1 MAGLCLHIM
10 AKLRNAA
17 VGAIMP
23 RMGDMTDISIDAAA
37 EGAPANI
44 SGAGHANA
52 IHLIRTM
59 QAHHVTLSA
68 MADQKANIIIGV
80 NSVIFALV
88 VKEAAHNPAL
98 LVLAASSGLA
108 AVLCMLAVLPKLG
121 GGKGHQNAAASPP
134 NLLFFAG
141 FTQLSEADWIAWLER
156 TNADDHA
163 IQTAMA
169 RDVYQL
175 GQVLAQKKYKYLG
188 WGYRVFI
195 GGLIGTFAVFLLQT
209 WLGF

>member
-1 MAGLCLHIM
+1 M
-10 AKLRNAA
+10 AKLRNGD

-23 RMGDMTDISIDAAA
+23 RMGDITDISMDTAS
-37 EGAPANI
+37 EGQLLAGP
-44 SGAGHANA
+44 GASHPNA

-88 VKEAAHNPAL
+88 VKEAAQNLAL

-108 AVLCMLAVLPKLG
+108 AVLCMLAVVPSIG
-121 GGKGHQNAAASPP
+121 GRGKGPAPPP
-134 NLLFFAG
+134 NLMFFAG
-141 FTQLSEADWIAWLER
+141 FTQLSEAQWVDWLAR
-156 TNADDHA
+156 TNSDDLA
-163 IQTAMA
+163 IQQAMA
-169 RDVYQL
+169 RDIYQL
-175 GQVLAQKKYKYLG
+175 GQVLANKKYKYLG

-195 GGLIGTFAVFLLQT
+195 GGLIATFVVFLIQT
-209 WLGF
+209 LLGI

>member
-1 MAGLCLHIM
+1 MDDI
-10 AKLRNAA
+10 
-17 VGAIMP
+17 
-23 RMGDMTDISIDAAA
+23 TDISSEASQDSSASRRPDTSPDTSPGP
-37 EGAPANI
+37 GA
-44 SGAGHANA
+44 SHANA

-68 MADQKANIIIGV
+68 MADQKASIIIGV

-88 VKEAAHNPAL
+88 VKEAATNPAL
-98 LVLAASSGLA
+98 LVLALSSGLA

-121 GGKGHQNAAASPP
+121 GGNGPTQSQAPPP

-141 FTQLSEADWIAWLER
+141 FTQMDEADWIDWLER

-163 IQTAMA
+163 IQKAMA

-175 GQVLAQKKYKYLG
+175 GQVLAQKKYKYLS

-195 GGLIGTFAVFLLQT
+195 GGLITTFAVFLIQT
-209 WLGF
+209 AVAL

>member
-1 MAGLCLHIM
+1 M
-10 AKLRNAA
+10 AKLRNDG
-17 VGAIMP
+17 VGAIMR
-23 RMGDMTDISIDAAA
+23 RMGDVADISSDAAA
-37 EGAPANI
+37 DGVPG
-44 SGAGHANA
+44 SSHANA

-68 MADQKANIIIGV
+68 MADQKANIIIGI

-88 VKEAAHNPAL
+88 LKDAARDPAVM
-98 LVLAASSGLA
+98 VLAASSGLA
-108 AVLCMLAVLPKLG
+108 AVLCMLAVLPSIG
-121 GGKGHQNAAASPP
+121 GGKGTPQPP

-141 FTQLSEADWIAWLER
+141 FTQMSEAEWVAWLER

-163 IQTAMA
+163 IQAAMA

-175 GQVLAQKKYKYLG
+175 GQVLARKKYRYLG

-195 GGLIGTFAVFLLQT
+195 GGLVASFTLFAVRALMGL
-209 WLGF
+209 

>member
-1 MAGLCLHIM
+1 
-10 AKLRNAA
+10 
-17 VGAIMP
+17 MP
-23 RMGDMTDISIDAAA
+23 RMGDMTDISIEAAA
-37 EGAPANI
+37 EGAPAAHPAA
-44 SGAGHANA
+44 SHAPSHANA

-88 VKEAAHNPAL
+88 VKEAAQNPAL
-98 LVLAASSGLA
+98 MVLAASSGLA
-108 AVLCMLAVLPKLG
+108 AVLCMLAVVPKLG
-121 GGKGHQNAAASPP
+121 GGKGTAPPP
-134 NLLFFAG
+134 NLLFFSG
-141 FTQLSEADWIAWLER
+141 FTQMSEAEWIEWLQR

-163 IQTAMA
+163 IQAAMA

-195 GGLIGTFAVFLLQT
+195 GGLIATFAVFLVQLA
-209 WLGF
+209 LGL

>member
-1 MAGLCLHIM
+1 M
-10 AKLRNAA
+10 
-17 VGAIMP
+17 
-23 RMGDMTDISIDAAA
+23 DISIDAAA
-37 EGAPANI
+37 EGAPGT
-44 SGAGHANA
+44 SHANA

-88 VKEAAHNPAL
+88 VKDAAHNPAL
-98 LVLAASSGLA
+98 MVLAASSGLA
-108 AVLCMLAVLPKLG
+108 AVLCMLAVVPSLG
-121 GGKGHQNAAASPP
+121 GGKGPP
-134 NLLFFAG
+134 PPANLLFFAG
-141 FTQLSEADWIAWLER
+141 FTQMSEAQWLDWLER

-163 IQTAMA
+163 IQAAMA

-175 GQVLAQKKYKYLG
+175 GQVLAKKKYRYLG

-195 GGLIGTFAVFLLQT
+195 GGLIATFCTFLAQT
-209 WLGF
+209 LLG

>member
-1 MAGLCLHIM
+1 M
-10 AKLRNAA
+10 AKLRNAG
-17 VGAIMP
+17 VDAIMP
-23 RMGDMTDISIDAAA
+23 RMGDVVDISSDAAA
-37 EGAPANI
+37 DGAPGN
-44 SGAGHANA
+44 SHANA

-59 QAHHVTLSA
+59 QAHHVSLSA
-68 MADQKANIIIGV
+68 MADQKANIIIGI

-88 VKEAAHNPAL
+88 LKDAAHDPAV

-108 AVLCMLAVLPKLG
+108 AVLCMLAVVPAIG
-121 GGKGHQNAAASPP
+121 ARKGAVQAP

-141 FTQLSEADWIAWLER
+141 FTQMSEAEWVAWLER

-163 IQTAMA
+163 IQAAMA

-175 GQVLAQKKYKYLG
+175 GQVLARKKYRYLG

-195 GGLIGTFAVFLLQT
+195 GGLVASFTLFAVRALMGL
-209 WLGF
+209 

>member
-1 MAGLCLHIM
+1 
-10 AKLRNAA
+10 
-17 VGAIMP
+17 MP
-23 RMGDMTDISIDAAA
+23 RMGDMTDISVDAAA
-37 EGAPANI
+37 DGAP
-44 SGAGHANA
+44 GASHANA
-52 IHLIRTM
+52 IHLIRTC

-88 VKEAAHNPAL
+88 VKEAAQNPAL

-108 AVLCMLAVLPKLG
+108 AVLCMLAVVPSIGRPPKG
-121 GGKGHQNAAASPP
+121 PAAPP

-141 FTQLSEADWIAWLER
+141 FTQMSEAEWVDWLMR

-163 IQTAMA
+163 IQMAMA

-195 GGLIGTFAVFLLQT
+195 GGLIATFAMFVAQT
-209 WLGF
+209 VLAL

>member
-1 MAGLCLHIM
+1 M
-10 AKLRNAA
+10 AKLRNG
-17 VGAIMP
+17 VTGAIMP
-23 RMGDMTDISIDAAA
+23 TMGDMTDISMDAAA
-37 EGAPANI
+37 EGAPGASPANA
-44 SGAGHANA
+44 SHTNA

-88 VKEAAHNPAL
+88 VKEAAHNAAL
-98 LVLAASSGLA
+98 LVLAASSGMA
-108 AVLCMLAVLPKLG
+108 AVLCMLAVVPAIGGPPKRPPEG
-121 GGKGHQNAAASPP
+121 PVAPP

-141 FTQLSEADWIAWLER
+141 FTRLSEAEWIAWLER
-156 TNADDHA
+156 TNTDDHA
-163 IQTAMA
+163 IQMAMA

-175 GQVLAQKKYKYLG
+175 GQVLAHKKYKYLG

-195 GGLIGTFAVFLLQT
+195 GGLIATFAVFLVQLL
-209 WLGF
+209 LGL

>member
-1 MAGLCLHIM
+1 MD
-10 AKLRNAA
+10 
-17 VGAIMP
+17 
-23 RMGDMTDISIDAAA
+23 DMTDSSTEAMQDGSGAAA
-37 EGAPANI
+37 TRPAPAA
-44 SGAGHANA
+44 SHANA
-52 IHLIRTM
+52 IHLLRTM

-68 MADQKANIIIGV
+68 MADQKASIIIGV

-88 VKEAAHNPAL
+88 VKEAATNPAL

-108 AVLCMLAVLPKLG
+108 AVLCMLAVLPALG
-121 GGKGHQNAAASPP
+121 GSGNGSAPPP

-141 FTQLSEADWIAWLER
+141 FTRMPEAEWIDWLQR

-163 IQTAMA
+163 IQAAMA

-175 GQVLAQKKYKYLG
+175 GQVLANKKYKYLG

-195 GGLIGTFAVFLLQT
+195 GGLVTTLAVFLLQT
-209 WLGF
+209 AVGL

>member
-1 MAGLCLHIM
+1 MAALCLYIM
-10 AKLRNAA
+10 AKLRSAG

-23 RMGDMTDISIDAAA
+23 RMEDMIDISIAAAA
-37 EGAPANI
+37 EGAPRHAPDA
-44 SGAGHANA
+44 SHANA

-68 MADQKANIIIGV
+68 MADQKASIIIGV

-98 LVLAASSGLA
+98 LVLAATSGLA

-121 GGKGHQNAAASPP
+121 GGKAPVAPP
-134 NLLFFAG
+134 NLLFFSG
-141 FTQLSEADWIAWLER
+141 FTQMSEADWIDWLER
-156 TNADDHA
+156 TNADDQA
-163 IQTAMA
+163 IQRAMA

-175 GQVLAQKKYKYLG
+175 GQVLAQKKYKFLG

-195 GGLIGTFAVFLLQT
+195 GGLIATFTVFLVQSMQGL
-209 WLGF
+209 

>member
-1 MAGLCLHIM
+1 M
-10 AKLRNAA
+10 
-17 VGAIMP
+17 
-23 RMGDMTDISIDAAA
+23 DDITSISRAAA
-37 EGAPANI
+37 RE
-44 SGAGHANA
+44 SGAGHKPGAATAPSPAPSPAPSHVNA
-52 IHLIRTM
+52 IHLLRTM
-59 QAHHVTLSA
+59 QQHHVTLSA
-68 MADQKANIIIGV
+68 MADQKASIIIGV

-88 VKEAAHNPAL
+88 VKEAATNPAL

-121 GGKGHQNAAASPP
+121 GGKGPQPQP

-141 FTQLSEADWIAWLER
+141 FTQMSETDWIDWLER

-163 IQTAMA
+163 IQQAMA

-195 GGLIGTFAVFLLQT
+195 GGLITTLAVFLAQT
-209 WLGF
+209 AMGL

>member
-1 MAGLCLHIM
+1 MPPMA
-10 AKLRNAA
+10 
-17 VGAIMP
+17 
-23 RMGDMTDISIDAAA
+23 DMMDSSIDAAQDGVP
-37 EGAPANI
+37 GA
-44 SGAGHANA
+44 SHANA

-108 AVLCMLAVLPKLG
+108 AVLCMLAVLPALG
-121 GGKGHQNAAASPP
+121 GGKKRQAPPP

-141 FTQLSEADWIAWLER
+141 FTRLSEAEWIDWLER
-156 TNADDHA
+156 TNSNDHA
-163 IQTAMA
+163 IQMAMA

-195 GGLIGTFAVFLLQT
+195 GGLIATFAVFLAQT
-209 WLGF
+209 LMGL